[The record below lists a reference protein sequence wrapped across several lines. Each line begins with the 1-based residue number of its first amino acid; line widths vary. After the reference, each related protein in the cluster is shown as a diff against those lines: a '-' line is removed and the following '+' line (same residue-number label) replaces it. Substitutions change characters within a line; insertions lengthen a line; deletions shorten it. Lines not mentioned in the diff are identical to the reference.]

1 MPEKLKIDYLLGLL
15 NYESYGEP
23 LFDKP
28 PILGKENYFVQI
40 EQARKRIKEIDEEK
54 DRLYDRI
61 NELEEEC
68 SAQEELLKEIERQYS
83 GEDDI

>member
-28 PILGKENYFVQI
+28 PILGKENYFVHI

-68 SAQEELLKEIERQYS
+68 SAQEELLKEIELQYA